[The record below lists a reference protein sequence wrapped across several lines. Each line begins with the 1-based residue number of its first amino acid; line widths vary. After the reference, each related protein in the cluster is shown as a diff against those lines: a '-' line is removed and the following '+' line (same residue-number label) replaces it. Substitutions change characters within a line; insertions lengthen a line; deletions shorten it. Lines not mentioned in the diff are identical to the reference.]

1 MKLSKLISFV
11 DTHAAGCPIRIITG
25 GMPALRGETMLDKML
40 DMEKRYDHLRSM
52 TMCEPRG
59 HRNMVGAVLTE
70 PTCADADVGLFYID
84 PKGYAP
90 MCGAGS
96 IALAKAL
103 VELGYVEMREPVTEV
118 RMETPSGIVHGF
130 AEVKDGHVVSAKF
143 RNIESFVYRTGLTT
157 DWKGRSIT
165 YNILYGGNFFVSLSL
180 EQFGMEF
187 KAENSDAIAELG
199 MALLK
204 QINQEIKVV
213 HPMYPGITFLND
225 LQFTV
230 PTYEEDGKKIYRN
243 TVVFGAK
250 QVDRSPCGTGSCAR
264 MAYLY
269 STGELKL
276 HEPFIHE
283 SILGSRFVGEID
295 SVREKDGYTYVTCLL
310 GGDTHIVATGSF
322 LADHGDPMSDGFL
335 L

>member
-1 MKLSKLISFV
+1 MKLSNLISFV

-25 GMPALRGETMLDKML
+25 GMPVLRGAAMLDKML
-40 DMEKRYDHLRSM
+40 DMEKRYDHLRTM

-59 HRNMVGAVLTE
+59 HRNMVGVVLTE
-70 PTCADADVGLFYID
+70 PTCEQADVGLFYID

-103 VELGYVEMREPVTEV
+103 VELGYVEMKEPITQVC
-118 RMETPSGIVHGF
+118 MDTPSGLVYGY

-143 RNIESFVYRTGLTT
+143 RNVESFVYQTGLTT
-157 DWKGRSIT
+157 IWKGKDIH
-165 YNILYGGNFFVSLSL
+165 YNILYGGNFFVSLPL
-180 EQFGMEF
+180 EQFELEF

-199 MALLK
+199 MGLLK
-204 QINQEIKVV
+204 QINQEIKVA
-213 HPMYPGITFLND
+213 HPLYPGITFLND
-225 LQFTV
+225 LQFTA
-230 PTYEEDGKKIYRN
+230 PSYEEDGETIYRN

-269 STGELKL
+269 AQGKLKP
-276 HEPFIHE
+276 HQRFIHE
-283 SILGSRFVGEID
+283 SIIGSRFEGEID
-295 SVREKDGYTYVTCLL
+295 SVREEGGYTYVTCLL
-310 GGDTHIVATGSF
+310 GGDTHIVTAGNF
-322 LADHGDPMSDGFL
+322 IVDYGDPMAKGFL